1 MANNINDIRNGIPV
15 LPKN

>member
-15 LPKN
+15 LPKK